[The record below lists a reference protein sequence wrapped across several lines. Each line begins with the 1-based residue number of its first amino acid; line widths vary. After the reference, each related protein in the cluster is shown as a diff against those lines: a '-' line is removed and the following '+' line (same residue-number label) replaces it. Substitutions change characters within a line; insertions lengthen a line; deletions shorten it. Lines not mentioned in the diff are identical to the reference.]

1 MHTFHLIC
9 QRIEMKE
16 IHSESVFF
24 SSFSHFY
31 QKLFAAFM
39 ETGCLLQSF
48 DFNWK
53 FPPFFAIFSLV
64 IFVILL
70 CGDIWPK
77 VYFPFVRYSKKKKL
91 LHQSFGAFDK
101 FAGGKNVQDMNS
113 IWINCGQN
121 GKKTRKREM
130 QYQTLVSTFLTIQ
143 NLNINRKFGKDQT
156 KREWK
161 KNQDSA
167 LSKLKWEPSM
177 N

>member
-1 MHTFHLIC
+1 MSTNRDERDSFRECFFLELLAFLSKIICSFHGNRLFIAKFWF
-9 QRIEMKE
+9 QLKISSLFRY
-16 IHSESVFF
+16 FF
-24 SSFSHFY
+24 SCHFRYFALWRYLTESLFSIRT
-31 QKLFAAFM
+31 LF
-39 ETGCLLQSF
+39 
-48 DFNWK
+48 
-53 FPPFFAIFSLV
+53 
-64 IFVILL
+64 
-70 CGDIWPK
+70 
-77 VYFPFVRYSKKKKL
+77 KKKL